1 MLRELKIKNF
11 AIIDSLDIHFEQG
24 LNILTG
30 ETGAGKSIIVD
41 ALGLL
46 LGDKF
51 STEFLKNETKE
62 TSVEAY
68 FDDSEHP
75 LLQELG
81 IDCEEGIILR
91 RQLTSQGKGRCYI
104 NNTSSS
110 LQTLS
115 LVGKSLLNIHG
126 QNQHHDLLTKE
137 NHLYFVDSIGGL
149 SQDRSFFSQAFK
161 EVTVLKKNLA
171 DLKSKIEQKSQKI
184 ELLRYQIKEI
194 DSLNLRV
201 GEKESLEEELVILQN
216 LSKLKEVSEKIHYLL
231 YTSEGSCIDKLSL
244 AIKNAQD
251 IVRINA
257 NAKDFLVLLESA
269 YPLLKDAVSILQRIK
284 DKYDVN
290 RDYIDK
296 VIERL
301 DTLKKLESKYRKNVE
316 EILQFRQSAEKELS
330 ELETMD
336 EQLDILK
343 EEIKKKEENCLN
355 LAIELSKKRAH
366 IANKI
371 EEKVLSELK
380 ELGFSYADFKILI
393 NKKEVLD
400 EDGFDNVE
408 FLFSANPGEPLKPLI
423 KIASGGEISRVML
436 ALKSTEISFSEG
448 SWEGRNIPQKK
459 TLLFDEVDAG
469 IGGITAQNV
478 ANKLKKISKNHQV
491 ICITHLP
498 QIAAIADNH
507 LLIKKTFHD
516 KSIKV
521 TVESLTYE
529 KRQQE
534 LARMLS
540 GVVTDTSIKHAKEL
554 LNSF

>member
-11 AIIDSLDIHFEQG
+11 AIIDSLNIHFEQG

-91 RQLTSQGKGRCYI
+91 RQLTYQGKGRCYI

-284 DKYDVN
+284 DKYEVD

-301 DTLKKLESKYRKNVE
+301 DTLKKLESKYRKNIE
-316 EILQFRQSAEKELS
+316 EILQFRRSAEKELS

-355 LAIELSKKRAH
+355 LAIELSKKRAY
-366 IANKI
+366 ISNKI

-393 NKKEVLD
+393 NKKEGLD

-498 QIAAIADNH
+498 QIAATADNH

-529 KRQQE
+529 KRQEE